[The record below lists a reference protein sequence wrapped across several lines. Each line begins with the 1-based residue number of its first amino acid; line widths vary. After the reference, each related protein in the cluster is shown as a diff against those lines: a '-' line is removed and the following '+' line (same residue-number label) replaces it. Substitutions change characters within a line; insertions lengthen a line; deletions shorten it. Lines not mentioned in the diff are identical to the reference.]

1 MDEASVDALRS
12 VDIGVADVETSLAFF
27 TDTWNL
33 RLEAKRDGVYY
44 LRGTGPHRYIVSLRE
59 AGRLCLLR
67 VVFGTRN
74 RNGVD
79 ALFSRASE
87 AGLAVSSPKAL
98 DWPGGGYGFGLQDPE
113 GRNYA
118 VVCGVAD
125 HAESA
130 PEPDR
135 PTKLSHVNLNAG
147 AHEASAKVLELL
159 GFRISDVTKKMKF
172 LRCSSDHHSMVMGFS
187 GGPTLNHLA
196 FEMPDLD
203 SLMRGIGRM
212 RDHGFPVEWGPGRHG
227 PGNNAFAYFAG
238 PEELPLEYTCEMDQ
252 VDDSY
257 IIRPPEDWRWPPGRV
272 DHWGLTPGPSA
283 RMVRVQSLVRFTA
296 DGYLL

>member
-1 MDEASVDALRS
+1 MDKASVDALRS
-12 VDIGVADVETSLAFF
+12 VDIGVGDVETCVAFF

-33 RLEAKRDGVYY
+33 RLEAKQDGVYY

-74 RNGVD
+74 RDCVD

-113 GRNYA
+113 GRSYA

-125 HAESA
+125 HTESA
-130 PEPDR
+130 AEPDR

-159 GFRISDVTKKMKF
+159 GFRISDVTKKMTF

-203 SLMRGIGRM
+203 SLMRGVGRM
-212 RDHGFPVEWGPGRHG
+212 RDHGYPVEWGPGRHG

-257 IIRPPEDWRWPPGRV
+257 IIRPPEDWRWPPGRL

-283 RMVRVQSLVRFTA
+283 RMARVQNFVRFTA
-296 DGYLL
+296 DGYML